1 MTLADDRRMARIE
14 RAQAESEAAYPP
26 DARPH
31 HLISVED
38 LGWLTGQVQHWRAS
52 HDEMVA
58 RNQLLRDR
66 HDLPIDRTPAHN
78 TLIRLQ
84 AEISELKREQAV
96 HVCASPL
103 VGHGKLRPSE
113 VSLIG
118 LEVSHDEAVAWCPT
132 HKTMRLDCD
141 YSRG

>member
-1 MTLADDRRMARIE
+1 MTLADDDLL
-14 RAQAESEAAYPP
+14 EAIAADYDDFHDYPP
-26 DARPH
+26 TARPH

-38 LGWLTGQVQHWRAS
+38 LGWLIRQVQHWRAN

-58 RNQLLRDR
+58 RNRLLRDR
-66 HDLPIDRTPAHN
+66 HDLPVDRTAAHN

-84 AEISELKREQAV
+84 AEISELKAGGPA

-103 VGHGKLRPSE
+103 VGHGKLKPSE
-113 VSLIG
+113 VAERVG

-132 HKTMRLDCD
+132 HKTMRLDCS